1 VSAGVTYRYR
11 AAQRSG
17 TVESGTLQAPSREA
31 ASDILASRGLFPLE
45 VRAEEGRES
54 RGTRLP
60 SGDLALGLR
69 VLATLLGS
77 GLPMARALAA
87 MDELVPASWRAGL
100 PAIRESVREGHS
112 LAAALA
118 SSPLAFPPLVIGM
131 VQAGEAGSGVA
142 PAVTRAAA
150 LMEQAAET
158 RRAVRNALAYPII
171 LAIAGGSSVTLLV
184 GVVLPRFAG
193 ILGDLGQDL
202 PRSAQLLLS
211 LSNAVQAGWIPALAT
226 LVVALVAWR
235 AWVGT
240 DAGRKAWHE
249 LLLAVPGIGGV
260 RRSTATARFSAALA
274 ALLESGVPI
283 APALTHA
290 AKATGDAALTARI
303 AAARES
309 VVGGQG
315 VARALEA
322 EGASTPTALR
332 LMRAGEETG
341 QLAPMLDH
349 AARIEADRADQLIR
363 AVVRMLEPSL
373 IIVFGGIVALVA
385 GALLQAVYSVRP
397 TP

>member
-1 VSAGVTYRYR
+1 VSTGVTYRYR

-45 VRAEEGRES
+45 VRAEEGRDR
-54 RGTRLP
+54 RGARLP

-69 VLATLLGS
+69 VLATLLEA
-77 GLPMARALAA
+77 GLPLARALAA
-87 MDELVPASWRAGL
+87 LDELVPASWRPGL
-100 PAIRESVREGHS
+100 PAIREAVREGHS
-112 LAAALA
+112 LASALSA
-118 SSPLAFPPLVIGM
+118 SPLAFPPLVIGM

-142 PAVTRAAA
+142 SAVNRAAA
-150 LMEQAAET
+150 LMESAAET
-158 RRAVRNALAYPII
+158 RRAVRNALAYPLI
-171 LAIAGGSSVTLLV
+171 LAVAGGSSVMLLV

-202 PRSAQLLLS
+202 PRSAKLVLALS
-211 LSNAVQAGWIPALAT
+211 DAVQAGWIPALAT
-226 LVVALVAWR
+226 VVVVLVAWR

-240 DAGRKAWHE
+240 EAGRKAWHDV
-249 LLLAVPGIGGV
+249 LLSVPGIGGV
-260 RRSTATARFSAALA
+260 RRASATARFSAALA

-283 APALTHA
+283 AAALSA
-290 AKATGDAALTARI
+290 AARATGDAALSARI
-303 AAARES
+303 LAAREA
-309 VVGGQG
+309 VVGGLG

-341 QLAPMLDH
+341 RLGPMLDH
-349 AARIEADRADQLIR
+349 AARIEADRADQLVR
-363 AVVRMLEPSL
+363 AVVRMLEPTL
-373 IIVFGGIVALVA
+373 IIVFGGVVALVA

-397 TP
+397 VP